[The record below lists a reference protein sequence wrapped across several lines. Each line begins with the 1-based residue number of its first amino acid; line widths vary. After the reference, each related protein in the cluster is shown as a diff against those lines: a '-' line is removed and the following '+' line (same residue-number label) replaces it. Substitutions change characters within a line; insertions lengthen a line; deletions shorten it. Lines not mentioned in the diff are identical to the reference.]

1 MKKDTS
7 SKAERIQIEIFRRV
21 KPERKLELSFEL
33 SAFLRELIKEGVRNR
48 HPEYSEEEVEF
59 AVQKILLGEEL
70 FKRVYPHFKD
80 ILP

>member
-59 AVQKILLGEEL
+59 AVRKILLGEEL
-70 FKRVYPHFKD
+70 FKRVYLHFKD
-80 ILP
+80 LLP